1 MGKYF
6 SLHNFCRDDNVPCL
20 KTFPDLPSP
29 RSGSLGTQCWPIRY
43 KQKSSWEMSKKILQK
58 GKGLAS
64 VSFLPSPF
72 LLFLPGSILGFW
84 RWSNNHLTQSDQEE
98 NITASDPTSW
108 SHENVITEINLR
120 RHVQMQTHTETR
132 VHIHLWDRSNNA
144 RQRIGKTLEEK
155 QIYTLTESGFIPKQ
169 NYNILTI
176 WLVYRGIICLIL
188 IMYMILI

>member
-1 MGKYF
+1 
-6 SLHNFCRDDNVPCL
+6 
-20 KTFPDLPSP
+20 
-29 RSGSLGTQCWPIRY
+29 
-43 KQKSSWEMSKKILQK
+43 
-58 GKGLAS
+58 
-64 VSFLPSPF
+64 
-72 LLFLPGSILGFW
+72 
-84 RWSNNHLTQSDQEE
+84 
-98 NITASDPTSW
+98 
-108 SHENVITEINLR
+108 
-120 RHVQMQTHTETR
+120 MQTHTETR